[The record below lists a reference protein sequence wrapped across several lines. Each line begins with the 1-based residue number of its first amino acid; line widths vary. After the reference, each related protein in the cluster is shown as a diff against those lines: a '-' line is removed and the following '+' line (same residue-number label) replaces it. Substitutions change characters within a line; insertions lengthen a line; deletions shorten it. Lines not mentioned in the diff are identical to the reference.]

1 MGNLVFQATL
11 GGQVN
16 LVGPNTA
23 STYNINVPTVSGD
36 MVTTGDTGTVT
47 NTMLAGSIANAKLVN
62 SSFTIGSTAVSL
74 GETKTTITGLTL
86 TNPTING
93 YTGDTSVVNIG
104 SGQFYK
110 DTSGNVG
117 IGTSSP
123 AVCLHT
129 YAASGSNGLR
139 MEAGGTSSGETNRFS
154 FKNASGAADARSG
167 VIEWFDNASFMGDMR
182 FLKAGGVALRNSSD
196 AETFKVDNSGNL
208 QFNSGYGS
216 VATAYGCRAW
226 VNFNGTGTVAIRGDG
241 NVDTI
246 TDAGTGRYT
255 VNFTTAM
262 PDANYAVVA
271 TCNQATTGN
280 AANNS
285 FGLYATA
292 TDGSTGVTRT
302 TTAVQ
307 LQAKY
312 GVSSTVQ
319 DIAEAHV
326 AIFR

>member
-62 SSFTIGSTAVSL
+62 SSFTLGSTAVSL
-74 GETKTTITGLTL
+74 GETKTTVAGLTL

-117 IGTSSP
+117 LGTTSPAKKLHINGDLMIANGTSSTAYFSDDYYKYITVAP
-123 AVCLHT
+123 STGDYLAICQNPF
-129 YAASGSNGLR
+129 ASGIQLGFGTSG
-139 MEAGGTSSGETNRFS
+139 APATFVPKVTITSGGT
-154 FKNASGAADARSG
+154 
-167 VIEWFDNASFMGDMR
+167 
-182 FLKAGGVALRNSSD
+182 
-196 AETFKVDNSGNL
+196 L
-208 QFNSGYGS
+208 QFDSGYGS

-226 VNFNGTGTVAIRGDG
+226 VNFNGTGTPAIRASG
-241 NVDTI
+241 NVSSI
-246 TDAGTGRYT
+246 TDNGTGDYT
-255 VNFTTAM
+255 LNFSTSLT
-262 PDANYAVVA
+262 DANYSPVLGYGQSAASNGYKCCVKLS
-271 TCNQATTGN
+271 TSETGAPILMSTSQLRIMTGGSN
-280 AANNS
+280 SSLDFANI
-285 FGLYATA
+285 YA
-292 TDGSTGVTRT
+292 SILR
-302 TTAVQ
+302 
-307 LQAKY
+307 
-312 GVSSTVQ
+312 
-319 DIAEAHV
+319 
-326 AIFR
+326 

>member
-74 GETKTTITGLTL
+74 GETKTTVAGLTLTTATL

-93 YTGDTSVVNIG
+93 FTGDTSVVNIG

-123 AVCLHT
+123 TSLLHVYGGAGT
-129 YAASGSNGLR
+129 NIGVQSSAGRSWKLGDGVGSTDGYFVIYDYSAAAKRL
-139 MEAGGTSSGETNRFS
+139 ELDTN
-154 FKNASGAADARSG
+154 
-167 VIEWFDNASFMGDMR
+167 
-182 FLKAGGVALRNSSD
+182 
-196 AETFKVDNSGNL
+196 GNL
-208 QFNSGYGS
+208 KFNSGYGS

-226 VNFNGTGTVAIRGDG
+226 VNFNGTGTPSIRASG
-241 NVDTI
+241 NVTSI
-246 TDAGTGRYT
+246 TDNGTGNYT
-255 VNFTTAM
+255 VNFTNAM
-262 PDANYAVVA
+262 PDANYSAVA
-271 TCNQATTGN
+271 TVMDSNDSTSSLACFYSSAFSTSSLVVRT
-280 AANNS
+280 
-285 FGLYATA
+285 F
-292 TDGSTGVTRT
+292 TDAGGTVDCPVVCVTIIR
-302 TTAVQ
+302 
-307 LQAKY
+307 
-312 GVSSTVQ
+312 
-319 DIAEAHV
+319 
-326 AIFR
+326 